1 MGIISAN
8 NKLTDVMKGKA
19 LIITITTIYLILYL
33 VFLSGPA
40 AGQDEIRKHTATEL
54 DNYYSLSL
62 KYDLSIEEL
71 KLANPGII
79 NPRPGDVLIIPQ
91 KGTMKAKTEKGDCT
105 ISSKNK
111 NEVYHVALMIPLS
124 LELLA
129 DTLWKEN
136 LDPAKIN
143 ELAPFR
149 FIQFYHGFMMAADS
163 LRKSGLQ
170 IEISVYDIDQQ
181 AAKAFEALR
190 RPEMK
195 KMDIIFGP
203 FYKSTFSI
211 VADFARENRITII
224 NPLSVRND
232 ILQGNPYV
240 VKLIPSV
247 ESQPDMVAKL
257 VRRDFSDHKVL
268 FYVANKYQG
277 SELVSQYIDAIEMGN
292 TTGKPI
298 VTLVD
303 FSADSIQ
310 GFRNHASKIKP
321 NLVIIY
327 AENEVLPA
335 ALLGKLHEMNKDY
348 RINIIGLPEWEKF
361 TNIESAYL
369 IALHANIFMTFYTDY
384 SSAQVKSFI
393 LAYRAKYF
401 DEPLNY
407 AFSGFDAGYFFL
419 GALMNYGRDFEKC
432 LDLIR
437 VPLIQNQF
445 HFERNGD
452 NGYDNLNWNVLQYF
466 DYTLFKKSL

>member
-1 MGIISAN
+1 
-8 NKLTDVMKGKA
+8 MKGKDFF
-19 LIITITTIYLILYL
+19 LPVTVIYLILGL
-33 VFLSGPA
+33 IFLSGHA
-40 AGQDEIRKHTATEL
+40 IGQGEVRKHTVTNL

-62 KYDLSIEEL
+62 KYDVSIEEL
-71 KLANPGII
+71 KLANPGNL

-91 KGTMKAKTEKGDCT
+91 KGTIKVATKQGDCAK
-105 ISSKNK
+105 SSKNK
-111 NEVYHVALMIPLS
+111 NDVYHVALMIPLN
-124 LELLA
+124 LEQLA

-136 LDPAKIN
+136 LDPARIN

-163 LRKSGLQ
+163 LRKSGLHV
-170 IEISVYDIDQQ
+170 EVSVYDVDQQ
-181 AAKAFEALR
+181 AVKALEVIR
-190 RPEMK
+190 EPELK
-195 KMDIIFGP
+195 KMDMIFGP

-211 VADFARENRITII
+211 VADFARENRIPII
-224 NPLSVRND
+224 NPLTVRND

-240 VKLIPSV
+240 YKLIPSV
-247 ESQPDMVAKL
+247 ESQPALLARL
-257 VRRDFSDHKVL
+257 VKRDFNDHKVI

-277 SELVSQYIDAIEMGN
+277 SELVSQYIDSLESGN

-310 GFRNHASKIKP
+310 GFRNLASKVKP

-335 ALLGKLHEMNKDY
+335 ALLGKLHGMNKDY
-348 RINIIGLPEWEKF
+348 RITIIGLPEWEKF

-369 IALHANIFMTFYTDY
+369 IGLNANIFMTAYTDY
-384 SSAQVKSFI
+384 TSVNVKSFV

-419 GALMNYGRDFEKC
+419 GTLMNYGKDFERC
-432 LDLIR
+432 LDEIS

-445 HFERNGD
+445 HFERNGED
-452 NGYDNLNWNVLQYF
+452 GYDNLNWNVLQYF